1 MCLCP
6 ELCQSLRGRC
16 EIFAVTRK
24 KRLIWWSDVRTW
36 EADKSVVDYVSEAL
50 LHILRNAVDHGI
62 ESPEERLAA
71 GKDRRG
77 KIIFSAD
84 NVAGELRMTISDDGK
99 GIDEERVRERARQR
113 GCLPARTMSTI
124 PGKSGSLSFLPAFP
138 PMKQLPNIPAGAWVW
153 MW

>member
-1 MCLCP
+1 MV
-6 ELCQSLRGRC
+6 RC
-16 EIFAVTRK
+16 
-24 KRLIWWSDVRTW
+24 SDV

-99 GIDEERVRERARQR
+99 GIDEERVRSGPGKR
-113 GCLPARTMSTI
+113 GCCRLGR
-124 PGKSGSLSFLPAFP
+124 GVRFP
-138 PMKQLPNIPAGAWVW
+138 ENQGVYPFSRLFHQ
-153 MW
+153 